1 MKTKKSKTKP
11 VQMPTGLS
19 STMDIM
25 QQIQESRLKKSDMVK
40 LNAKALFDTLSQTR
54 VAIIEVT
61 FDGCGDSGQIEE
73 VDCSDAKGNGMG
85 EAPLNKIVKGSLED
99 RCGHWDSKKGEMVE
113 RSSGEGNVRAIVEQ
127 ICYDKLSASHGGWEI
142 NEGSYGT
149 FRFDVAGR
157 KVTLEYN
164 ERVEDVR
171 TSEESF

>member
-1 MKTKKSKTKP
+1 MKTKKSKTEP
-11 VQMPTGLS
+11 VQMPKF
-19 STMDIM
+19 DNIM
-25 QQIQESRLKKSDMVK
+25 EQIQANQLKKADMVK
-40 LNAKALFDTLSQTR
+40 LNAKALFDTLSRTR

-61 FDGCGDSGQIEE
+61 FDGCGDSGQVEE
-73 VDCSDAKGNGMG
+73 VDCSDAKGKGMG
-85 EAPLNKIVKGSLED
+85 EAPLKKIVKGSLED
-99 RCGHWDSKKGEMVE
+99 RSCHWDSKKGEMVE

-127 ICYDKLSASHGGWEI
+127 ICYDKLSANHGGWEI

>member
-11 VQMPTGLS
+11 VQMPKF
-19 STMDIM
+19 DNIM
-25 QQIQESRLKKSDMVK
+25 EQIQANQLKKADMVK

-61 FDGCGDSGQIEE
+61 FDGCGDSGQVEA
-73 VDCSDAKGNGMG
+73 VDYSDANNKGIDGAYVDKKMV
-85 EAPLNKIVKGSLED
+85 AGSLED
-99 RCGHWDSKKGEMVE
+99 RGCHWDSKKKEMVE

-149 FRFDVAGR
+149 FFFDIAGR

-164 ERVEDVR
+164 ERIEDVR